1 MGDEEKKVTT
11 EDIRKDAKIWD
22 EQSEELAKISTKAAS
37 TSMNRLESG
46 IFQLVTG
53 PYGQLV
59 TLVSTRCKQGSAATS
74 EIAQALRRIADT
86 YDRHEEVTSAEFR
99 NI

>member
-1 MGDEEKKVTT
+1 MGDEEKKVTP
-11 EDIRKDAKIWD
+11 EDLRKDAKIWD
-22 EQSEELAKISTKAAS
+22 EQSQELAKIATKTEA

-59 TLVSTRCKQGSAATS
+59 TMVSARCKEGSTATS
-74 EIAQALRRIADT
+74 EIAQALRRIAGN
-86 YDRHEEVTSAEFR
+86 YERNEEGTSAEFR